1 MKNEPTKSIDDLKEE
16 FRDWKNLQKN
26 KCEFSNNF
34 VTIWDKDYF
43 FSYVGHPI
51 EMQEFREFT
60 HPFENYS
67 WINYEIQSDDEYQDL
82 IGEDVQNNSEIS
94 SVSEDSKNSFIVSDD
109 HLSDDEDQDRERK
122 DIKPKINTNFANRWY
137 FKGRAISQQA
147 HINLEAYT
155 MALVES
161 KNKLPM

>member
-51 EMQEFREFT
+51 EM
-60 HPFENYS
+60 
-67 WINYEIQSDDEYQDL
+67 
-82 IGEDVQNNSEIS
+82 
-94 SVSEDSKNSFIVSDD
+94 
-109 HLSDDEDQDRERK
+109 
-122 DIKPKINTNFANRWY
+122 
-137 FKGRAISQQA
+137 
-147 HINLEAYT
+147 
-155 MALVES
+155 
-161 KNKLPM
+161 